1 MKTFRSGDEEV
12 FLRIGRVRL
21 VDVVDWESSQ
31 FSDDVMRKKG
41 GRGLGVFFRINES
54 SRGVAMKLRVGLMRG
69 RGMCLD

>member
-31 FSDDVMRKKG
+31 FSDDVMREKG
-41 GRGLGVFFRINES
+41 GKGV
-54 SRGVAMKLRVGLMRG
+54 G
-69 RGMCLD
+69 CLLPD